1 MAATWRLV
9 LEYDGSAFSGWQ
21 RQPNG
26 PSVQATLEAA
36 LGTLFGVPRV
46 ITHASGR
53 TDAGVHA
60 LGQVVSFVA
69 EKERLPEHVRLGLN
83 TKLPP
88 EVSVI
93 EAARAPAGFHARLSA
108 VGKTY
113 RYRVLH
119 RRDRSPFH
127 HRYAFQLRVPCDWA
141 AVEEGMTALVGTHDY
156 SAFRGAGCTAKSPVR
171 TVDWARHRQEG
182 DEHLLE
188 FHGNG
193 FLRYQVRRM
202 VGTLIEVGMGKR
214 PPSNVA
220 EVLAG
225 RDPRAAGKT
234 ALACGLYL
242 VSVDY
247 PPAALLLDALTGV
260 EEPGGVAHGSGA
272 AANAG
277 AGDE

>member
-9 LEYDGSAFSGWQ
+9 IEYDGSAFSGWQ
-21 RQPNG
+21 RQPND
-26 PSVQATLEAA
+26 PSVQATLEDA
-36 LGTLFGVPRV
+36 LGRLFSVPRV

-60 LGQVVSFVA
+60 LGQVVSFRA
-69 EKERLPEHVRLGLN
+69 EKERNPEHLRLGLN
-83 TKLPP
+83 TVLPP

-93 EAARAPAGFHARLSA
+93 EAARAPAGFHARISA

-113 RYRVLH
+113 RYRILQ

-127 HRYAFQLRVPCDWA
+127 RGYALHVRTPFDWA
-141 AVEEGMTALVGTHDY
+141 ALETGMAALVGTHDF
-156 SAFRGAGCTAKSPVR
+156 SAFRGAGCNARSPVR
-171 TVDWARHRQEG
+171 TIHWARHHVAG
-182 DEHLLE
+182 DEHCLE

-202 VGTLIEVGMGKR
+202 VGTLVEVGMGKR

-220 EVLAG
+220 EVVAS

-247 PPAALLLDALTGV
+247 PPSALLFDALAGV
-260 EEPGGVAHGSGA
+260 EEPGGVADGGGA
-272 AANAG
+272 AADAG
-277 AGDE
+277 RGDE

>member
-9 LEYDGSAFSGWQ
+9 IEYDGSAFSGWQ
-21 RQPNG
+21 RQPRD

-60 LGQVVSFVA
+60 LGQVVSFTA
-69 EKERLPEHVRLGLN
+69 EKHRDPEHVRLGLN
-83 TKLPP
+83 TLLPP

-93 EAARAPAGFHARLSA
+93 DAALAPAGFHARLSA

-127 HRYAFQLRVPCDWA
+127 HRYAFQLRVACEWA
-141 AVEEGMTALVGTHDY
+141 AIEQGMGALVGTHDF

-171 TVDWARHRQEG
+171 TIDWARHRQDA
-182 DEHLLE
+182 DEHFLE

-202 VGTLIEVGMGKR
+202 VGTLIEVGTGKR
-214 PPSNVA
+214 AASSVA
-220 EVLAG
+220 EVLSG

-234 ALACGLYL
+234 ALPCGLYL

-247 PPAALLLDALTGV
+247 PAAALLLDAVAGV
-260 EEPGGVAHGSGA
+260 QEPGGVAHGGGA
-272 AANAG
+272 AADAG